1 MRQLQRKQARIIVG
15 GQQPTGREVSRH
27 LLLFA
32 LVVLALLS
40 LVFAQ
45 TAP

>member
-1 MRQLQRKQARIIVG
+1 MRRLQRKQAKIIVA
-15 GQQPTGREVSRH
+15 GQQPSAREVSRH

-45 TAP
+45 SAP